1 MVSFQYVPC
10 TDVVKKPKLDRHYGQ
25 CRSSFT
31 CIDCSKTFAGP
42 IEWKGHTSC
51 ITEAEK
57 YQKSVY
63 KALKNL
69 QGQDS
74 RPGNG
79 HQDNIQLITTNATGK
94 YRQSRSNQSSW
105 SRNPY
110 IRNCASGANTT
121 PLGSPLR
128 MSPAD
133 TSATEHGEG
142 KKRDSDLIRD
152 ETTDVAPEH
161 PQKEASRVNGSPEG
175 HKRSENSG
183 DDPRSKTQPPTEGS
197 AEARDVST
205 PPEPLSASVDEKKI
219 KKRKHKEKKEEDE
232 ETNHDGTAATKL
244 EPLTSQMDDAKG
256 QRKKRKDKEEKASGE
271 KRKHED
277 AVANDVEKKRRKH
290 R

>member
-1 MVSFQYVPC
+1 M
-10 TDVVKKPKLDRHYGQ
+10 KKPKLDRHYGQ

-31 CIDCSKTFAGP
+31 CIDCSKTFAAP

-63 KALKNL
+63 KGSKKVRRNSSSPPHSPIGL

-79 HQDNIQLITTNATGK
+79 HQDNIQLITTNAPGK

-133 TSATEHGEG
+133 TSAVEPFASGTNAATKTEHGEG
-142 KKRDSDLIRD
+142 KKRDSDVCIYARQTTLANSRFRRNLRRMEWSRKRGRGRRNTTLPENITGNTHRQMKRPMLHLNTPRRRLPELTDLPRD
-152 ETTDVAPEH
+152 TKGVKIAEMILDLRPNPRRKVFLKYWQT
-161 PQKEASRVNGSPEG
+161 R
-175 HKRSENSG
+175 RSG
-183 DDPRSKTQPPTEGS
+183 RG
-197 AEARDVST
+197 
-205 PPEPLSASVDEKKI
+205 
-219 KKRKHKEKKEEDE
+219 
-232 ETNHDGTAATKL
+232 
-244 EPLTSQMDDAKG
+244 
-256 QRKKRKDKEEKASGE
+256 
-271 KRKHED
+271 
-277 AVANDVEKKRRKH
+277 KRRKKK
-290 R
+290 RLG